1 MKRIIA
7 RMARDQDELFFKLPS
22 DSESVTRPLRALS
35 QEECEMRYGLG
46 TGFAK
51 SFRALSLV
59 NREFRA
65 IAVEFLF
72 TVRSL
77 VLLPSETDLLVVL
90 PFPLSLLLPRLRHL
104 RLDFDRFTRDLIADE
119 FRAACEE
126 ERVELVMGRTS
137 KMWVGRNDGRDQ
149 GVLDEWRDDAV
160 ELVERVQVAAGRHAK
175 ERDQGK
181 ADVLQKALDGSRTLL
196 KMELE

>member
-1 MKRIIA
+1 M
-7 RMARDQDELFFKLPS
+7 
-22 DSESVTRPLRALS
+22 
-35 QEECEMRYGLG
+35 
-46 TGFAK
+46 
-51 SFRALSLV
+51 
-59 NREFRA
+59 
-65 IAVEFLF
+65 
-72 TVRSL
+72 RSL

-90 PFPLSLLLPRLRHL
+90 PSPLSLLLPRLRHL

-137 KMWVGRNDGRDQ
+137 TMWVGRNDGRDQ

-160 ELVERVQVAAGRHAK
+160 ELVERAQVAAGRHAK

-181 ADVLQKALDGSRTLL
+181 AEVLQKALDGSRTLL